1 MKRNAMHTNWQL
13 PDNIHNLLCEQYES
27 DFIDLQVRKGV
38 TPPDSF
44 CRLTDEQKEQE
55 ILSAWYDFHQGV
67 DYPDFAIFYSKELF
81 CQKILEIPLNRE
93 QFIRLICDQAFLFLE
108 YADHYND
115 PEYPLLIDVIT
126 NYRNNAAITDEFRE
140 KVDLV
145 YRRGLIP
152 TNALAKEY
160 ERFKRRVR
168 TMNDVIQL
176 RSSDI
181 QRKTYIDSQID
192 IQICNDGTELAEMDL
207 KLGKLFRSYMLAVA
221 NQAYVRKYYK
231 VLEQNAPEL
240 CLPGICAVRRWLQEY
255 TDNRPCD
262 ALIIW
267 ALFTSETKKLATGQ
281 LRKFKFRMKTHL
293 KRDEKPEQMQETRSR
308 KIACNILL
316 FDHLLDLL
324 SPDRDARALAKYQFY
339 AFTRYDRFA
348 HYKTD
353 EKNICDFDSCLP
365 DPADCVDQLGGL
377 IRYNIAHCLMNTT
390 AWLNRAPTLQT
401 KELLN
406 SLTGLLMHDA
416 TLMPTNRRLT
426 DRIRLCLLDEEK
438 SRHMIKRYQEAAG
451 NTTKVLQALVNENG
465 LHFWEAHVFLDQEE
479 MQDPHLAQCERMLLE
494 FALKEKTL
502 IPYYRNLYT
511 KAADLFPSEW
521 FLSDAVFCFD
531 H

>member
-1 MKRNAMHTNWQL
+1 MENVNSTFQL
-13 PDNIHNLLCEQYES
+13 PENILKLFKHVSLNE
-27 DFIDLQVRKGV
+27 FIDLQVRRGV
-38 TPPDSF
+38 IPQDPF
-44 CRLTDEQKEQE
+44 CRLADTQKEQE
-55 ILSAWYDFHQGV
+55 IMTAWYDFHQGV
-67 DYPDFAIFYSKELF
+67 AYPSFSAFYDKELF
-81 CQKILEIPLNRE
+81 CQKIEKIPLNRE
-93 QFIRLICDQAFLFLE
+93 QFIQLICDQSFLFLK

-126 NYRNNAAITDEFRE
+126 NYKNNTDISNDFRE
-140 KVDLV
+140 KANLV
-145 YRRGLIP
+145 YQRGLIP

-160 ERFKRRVR
+160 ERFKRRVSK
-168 TMNDVIQL
+168 MNDAIQL
-176 RSSDI
+176 RSRDI
-181 QRKTYIDSQID
+181 ERTTYLDSQID
-192 IQICNDGTELAEMDL
+192 IQICNDGTEPTEMDL

-221 NQAYVRKYYK
+221 NQAYTRKYYK

-255 TDNRPCD
+255 TGNRPCD

-267 ALFTSETKKLATGQ
+267 ALFTSETKRLATGQ

-293 KRDEKPEQMQETRSR
+293 KRDERPEQMQETRSR

-339 AFTRYDRFA
+339 AFTRYDRFV

-353 EKNICDFDSCLP
+353 AKNICDFDSCLP

-377 IRYNIAHCLMNTT
+377 IRYNIDHCLMNTT

-438 SRHMIKRYQEAAG
+438 SRHMIKRYQEADG
-451 NTTKVLQALVNENG
+451 NTTRVLQALVNENG
-465 LHFWEAHVFLDQEE
+465 LHFWEAHAFLDQEE

-502 IPYYRNLYT
+502 IPYYRNLCT
-511 KAADLFPSEW
+511 KVADLFPSEW
-521 FLSDAVFCFD
+521 FLSDTVFCFD